1 MSVQT
6 DILYEYSLYKRYRK
20 QVKNMNFKL
29 VSDSS
34 SNVYALNGVNY
45 TTVPMKI
52 IAGDKEFV
60 DTAAL
65 DVKEMVNYLKSY
77 KGKSG
82 SSCANAQE
90 WLDAFEGVDGAF
102 GVTISKALSG
112 SYNAACQAA
121 EDFKEQNPD
130 KKVYIFDSLAAGPQQ
145 AMLCDKIA
153 ELMAAGKDFDTI
165 VAEARDYHNHTH
177 ILFCL
182 ESMTNLARNGRV
194 NPTVAKIANAIGI
207 RVCGDV
213 KAGEIIPV
221 HKPRGEKKAMTVLV
235 DMLGERGFKDGNLIR
250 VAHCLGEK
258 NAQTFKAAVLAK
270 YPNTRFIIEPTTGL
284 CSFYAEAGG
293 LMIGFEGGY
302 NTNNNNNEH

>member
-1 MSVQT
+1 MKHKIVA
-6 DILYEYSLYKRYRK
+6 
-20 QVKNMNFKL
+20 
-29 VSDSS
+29 DSS
-34 SNVYALNGVNY
+34 CNLYMLPDVAFES
-45 TTVPMKI
+45 VPLKI
-52 IAGDKEFV
+52 RSADQEYV
-60 DTAAL
+60 DNTELDIGEMMATLKAQKTAASTSCPN
-65 DVKEMVNYLKSY
+65 MV
-77 KGKSG
+77 
-82 SSCANAQE
+82 E
-90 WLDAFEGVDGAF
+90 WLDAFEGADGVF

-112 SYNAACQAA
+112 SYNAARQAA
-121 EDFKEQNPD
+121 RDFMEENPG
-130 KKVYIFDSLAAGPQQ
+130 KKAYIFDSLAAGPQQ

-153 ELMAAGKDFDTI
+153 ELIAAGHDFDTI
-165 VAEARDYHNHTH
+165 VEKARDYHNHTH

-221 HKPRGEKKAMTVLV
+221 HKPRGAKKAMSVLV
-235 DMLGERGFKDGNLIR
+235 DMLGERGYKDGMLIR
-250 VAHCLGEK
+250 VAHCFGEE
-258 NAQTFKAAVLAK
+258 NANAFKAAVLAK
-270 YPNTRFIIEPTTGL
+270 YPNANFVIEHTTGL